1 MIKEE
6 EEEGRAI
13 RRMEVDELCVHMQDY
28 GGTCTRQRQA
38 RPPSL
43 SDFFFN
49 RCATSS
55 ADKSQENK
63 ITSTAELAERLR
75 GPNLTINQLFDRN
88 HQSIL
93 VVVGG

>member
-1 MIKEE
+1 MNSVYTCRIT
-6 EEEGRAI
+6 
-13 RRMEVDELCVHMQDY
+13 
-28 GGTCTRQRQA
+28 GGLVQGKDKLD
-38 RPPSL
+38 RPLSL
-43 SDFFFN
+43 TFFFN

-93 VVVGG
+93 VVVGGVIQEEGGER